1 MSKRKIN
8 ELSNEDN
15 RIKLLKQEI
24 EFLRFEL
31 DKKNKENQLL
41 KSKTKSLEDNFKVSW
56 TSALFGIRKVIEN
69 NKINFENKNDD
80 FDSKTFEINL
90 IPPEKFCYD
99 SPS

>member
-15 RIKLLKQEI
+15 RIKLLEQEI

-41 KSKTKSLEDNFKVSW
+41 KRKMISLEDNFKVSW

-69 NKINFENKNDD
+69 NKNNFENKNDN
-80 FDSKTFEINL
+80 FDSENFEINL